1 MQCNVIQ
8 KFTSCQV
15 VHLWMFETKKNN
27 QPTKKKTSSKPVTNI
42 RNTYLKF
49 LITLRA

>member
-8 KFTSCQV
+8 KFTSFRE
-15 VHLWMFETKKNN
+15 FETKKNN
-27 QPTKKKTSSKPVTNI
+27 QPTKKNPSSKPVTNI
-42 RNTYLKF
+42 TNTYLKF